1 MLEICNI
8 HKIYSKGTAQEKRVL
23 RGASYC
29 FQDGTFYTIIGKSG
43 CGKTT
48 LLHILGGLDA
58 PDQGNVLL
66 DGMDVLSLSRR
77 RRAVLRRRKIGFV
90 FQSYNLLQEHTALE
104 NIVMPFVLDRSRID
118 QKRLDVV
125 CSTLGIEEMLH
136 KYPMQLSG
144 GEQQRIAIARAIVHN
159 PSVVLADEP
168 TGNLDP
174 QTAGATVSL
183 LKRVVTQFGTTLV
196 LVTHDMEIV
205 AGSQKILQIEEGKI
219 VENEYI

>member
-1 MLEICNI
+1 M
-8 HKIYSKGTAQEKRVL
+8 
-23 RGASYC
+23 
-29 FQDGTFYTIIGKSG
+29 
-43 CGKTT
+43 
-48 LLHILGGLDA
+48 
-58 PDQGNVLL
+58 
-66 DGMDVLSLSRR
+66 
-77 RRAVLRRRKIGFV
+77 RRRKIGFV

-205 AGSQKILQIEEGKI
+205 AGSQKILQIEDGKI
-219 VENEYI
+219 VEE